1 MKNFFYKLKLDLR
14 QLFSYPEVVL
24 RDHPAVDYDFY
35 WAKRG
40 RQGHAILSSWN
51 RQRADVVLKTIAD
64 GDVVLDIGCGD
75 GSILKYLMDRKKVK
89 GIGVDMN
96 VQVLGVARAVGIE
109 THLVDLRD
117 LEAVKSLPAADY
129 VIGFEILEHV
139 PEPELLVLTLNEKVR
154 KGLFFSFPNTGYYA
168 HRLRLLL
175 GSFPLQWITHPAE
188 HVRFWT
194 VRDVRWWVK
203 SLNLNLANL
212 ITYEGLPFLNTIFPS
227 LFAQG
232 LIIHLSKYRK

>member
-14 QLFSYPEVVL
+14 QLFSYPDVVL
-24 RDHPAVDYDFY
+24 RDRPAVDYDFY
-35 WAKRG
+35 WEKRG
-40 RQGHAILSSWN
+40 RKGQAVLSSWN
-51 RQRADVVLKTIAD
+51 RQRADAVLKIISE
-64 GDVVLDIGCGD
+64 GDAILDIGCGD

-96 VQVLGVARAVGIE
+96 VQVLVAAQSLGIE
-109 THLVDLRD
+109 THLIDLRNLD
-117 LEAVKSLPAADY
+117 EVKSLPAADY

-139 PEPELLVLTLNEKVR
+139 PEPELLVLALNEKVN
-154 KGLFFSFPNTGYYA
+154 KGMFFSFPNTGYYA

-212 ITYEGLPFLNTIFPS
+212 ITYEGLPFLNRIFPS
-227 LFAQG
+227 LFARG
-232 LIIHLSKYRK
+232 LILHFSKYRK